1 MSTVTE
7 RSSRERLVRSSA
19 VVATGTLLS
28 RLTGLLRVAV
38 LAYALGKASLAD
50 SYNLANNTPN
60 IVYELVLG
68 GVLTATLVPLFV
80 DQLAHHD
87 DRATS
92 AIFTVAMT
100 VLTALTLV
108 AMACAPLIARLFAL
122 GASGSERS
130 AQLYVLVVFTLC
142 FLPQMI
148 FYGFTTLATAL
159 LNARRRFLAAA
170 YVPVVNNIVVIVILL
185 VFAAR
190 TSRSASSWTDVTRI
204 RHDLGFLLLLGLGT
218 TAGIAA
224 MALALV
230 PALRHAGVHLRPVF
244 AWTHPAVRT
253 MIRLSGWTIGY
264 VVTNQVALLFILVLA
279 KSGATGNVSAY
290 IYSYAFYQVPHGLL
304 AVSIMTTMTPE
315 FARRVTAHDIAGLR
329 RDFSAGLRYLI
340 VLVLPA
346 SVLFIVLAQPMVGVL
361 AHGRFGTHDAAVTAD
376 TLQAF
381 AISLLA
387 FSVYLYAMR
396 AFYAL
401 HDTRTPF
408 LLNLFENG
416 INVVVAVAIFGAL
429 GVQGLA
435 LAWSAAYFVAA
446 VVTLFALRR
455 RIGPTIDAGVR
466 RTTLR
471 ALVGS
476 AALAAAAA
484 PIAGAIGRDT
494 AARALAA
501 TMLAVAVGA
510 AVYLLVMLL
519 LRADEFGPLIGAL
532 RRRTGTGGDG
542 SAPIE
547 VRAEGPSGDS

>member
-1 MSTVTE
+1 MNAVAE
-7 RSSRERLVRSSA
+7 RSSRERLARSSA

-28 RLTGLLRVAV
+28 RVTGLLRVAV

-50 SYNLANNTPN
+50 TYNLANNTPN

-80 DQLAHHD
+80 DHLANHD
-87 DRATS
+87 ERATS
-92 AIFTVAMT
+92 AVFTVAMT
-100 VLTALTLV
+100 ALTALTVV

-130 AQLYVLVVFTLC
+130 AQTYVLVLFTLC
-142 FLPQMI
+142 FLPQML
-148 FYGFTTLATAL
+148 FYGFTTLATAV

-185 VFAAR
+185 VFAAN
-190 TSRSASSWTDVTRI
+190 TSGSASSWTDVTRI
-204 RHDLGFLLLLGLGT
+204 RHDLGYLLLLGLGT

-230 PALRHAGVHLRPVF
+230 PALRHAGIHLRPVF

-253 MIRLSGWTIGY
+253 MIRLSGWTVGY
-264 VVTNQVALLFILVLA
+264 VVTNQLALLFVLMLA
-279 KSGATGNVSAY
+279 KSGDIGNVSAY

-315 FARRVTAHDIAGLR
+315 FARRVTANDTLGLR

-361 AHGRFGTHDAAVTAD
+361 AHGRFGTHDATVTAD

-416 INVVVAVAIFGAL
+416 VNVVVAVAIFGTL

-446 VVTLFALRR
+446 AATLWALRR
-455 RIGPTIDAGVR
+455 RVGPVIDAGVR

-471 ALVGS
+471 AAIGS
-476 AALAAAAA
+476 VALAAVAA
-484 PIAGAIGRDT
+484 PVAGAIGRDT
-494 AARALAA
+494 AARAIGA
-501 TMLAVAVGA
+501 TVLGTAVGA
-510 AVYLLVMLL
+510 AAYVLVMFL
-519 LRADEFGPLIGAL
+519 LRADEFGALIAAL
-532 RRRTGTGGDG
+532 RGNRSGGDEPVI
-542 SAPIE
+542 A
-547 VRAEGPSGDS
+547 VRADEPGGDS